1 MPELSKRT
9 QRQLEAQGYDLAF
22 LSRIQPQ
29 GNIDFKKDD
38 RSWMSGDGHHT
49 ALHFYEYP
57 SEDLERFWLSD
68 LMLIPGT
75 RSFLSLYRANNKE
88 LKQEIKDAIEE
99 KSTRITGNSKIV
111 DNQQELDEI
120 KDLTQLDRDI
130 TKKNIAMLGMY
141 VRNYSSAS
149 TKEEL
154 FKKVEDIKDKTSN
167 FKSTILSGELDF
179 EYHAPFIPA

>member
-1 MPELSKRT
+1 
-9 QRQLEAQGYDLAF
+9 
-22 LSRIQPQ
+22 
-29 GNIDFKKDD
+29 
-38 RSWMSGDGHHT
+38 
-49 ALHFYEYP
+49 
-57 SEDLERFWLSD
+57 
-68 LMLIPGT
+68 MLIPGT

-149 TKEEL
+149 TKEAL
-154 FKKVEDIKDKTSN
+154 FKQVEDIKDKTSN

-179 EYHAPFIPA
+179 EYHAPFIPAQYQIDLPNHRRGIPIRAHDLAGGYFFNHTKLEDSKGVYMGWTPTKGAVNFNFCNVINVELVPL